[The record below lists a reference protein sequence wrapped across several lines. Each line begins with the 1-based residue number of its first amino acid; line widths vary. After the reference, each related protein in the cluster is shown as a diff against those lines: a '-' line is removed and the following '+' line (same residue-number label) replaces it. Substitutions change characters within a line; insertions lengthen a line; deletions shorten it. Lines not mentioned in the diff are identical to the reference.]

1 MNKSFIEFIKDKY
14 RNCKY
19 PLNLNSPIVARLDLA
34 NLFKEDIEQYQK
46 YLRRI
51 EELKSIPKY
60 AL

>member
-1 MNKSFIEFIKDKY
+1 MNKSFIDFIKDKY

-34 NLFKEDIEQYQK
+34 NLFEEDILEYK
-46 YLRRI
+46 NYLQRV
-51 EELKSIPKY
+51 EKLKSTPKY